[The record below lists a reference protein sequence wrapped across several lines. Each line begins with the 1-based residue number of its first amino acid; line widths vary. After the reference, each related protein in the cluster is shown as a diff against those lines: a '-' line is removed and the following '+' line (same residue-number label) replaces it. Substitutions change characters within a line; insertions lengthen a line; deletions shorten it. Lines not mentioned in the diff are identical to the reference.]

1 MIDFYNEE
9 LGISFSLEYNEF
21 DILKPIFD
29 EFHRKTGLSIDEY
42 GDTRLIID
50 NLSLIK
56 NIAIDFGNQETYKN
70 TRVLIQSFIRNL
82 ETITKRWL
90 LFFGYRRL
98 KLSLEHTDKSTL
110 KVDCPPNIK
119 EYECIYRNNEIHSS
133 L

>member
-1 MIDFYNEE
+1 MVAKQYKFNKMIDFYNEE

-29 EFHRKTGLSIDEY
+29 EFYRKTGLSIDEY

-56 NIAIDFGNQETYKN
+56 NIAIDFVNQETDKN

-82 ETITKRWL
+82 GTITQG
-90 LFFGYRRL
+90 GYYFWV
-98 KLSLEHTDKSTL
+98 TGD
-110 KVDCPPNIK
+110 
-119 EYECIYRNNEIHSS
+119 
-133 L
+133 